1 MEVQHLRSH
10 TMTET
15 TEFHP
20 IQTHEF
26 TRRDQSQVL
35 PSTVTLRAYEVYCHL
50 YGPQPAM
57 VDLAGRGCRGGFGV
71 GELIA
76 FLYARS
82 FPKEEWHKR
91 VDEAFKRPIE
101 QR

>member
-1 MEVQHLRSH
+1 V
-10 TMTET
+10 

-20 IQTHEF
+20 FQLKASEF
-26 TRRDQSQVL
+26 DHRNPVL
-35 PSTVTLRAYEVYCHL
+35 PSEVTLRAYEVYCEVF
-50 YGPQPAM
+50 GPQPAM

-82 FPKEEWHKR
+82 FPKEEWEKR
-91 VDEAFKRPIE
+91 VEEAFRKPLAT
-101 QR
+101 